1 MSPLP
6 PLTGGCHC
14 GGITLTVELTAAPH
28 EFHPRACDC
37 DFCRKHG
44 ATWVSDPKGTLHIR
58 IGDARDAGRYT
69 QGAGLAEM
77 LLCRRC
83 GVLVAA
89 LWQADRLYGVVNA
102 RALDVRDGFSATQ
115 PVSPQQLSPE
125 AKVSRWQSIW
135 FADVRLATGTLPGK

>member
-1 MSPLP
+1 VSPP
-6 PLTGGCHC
+6 PQLAGGCHC
-14 GGITLTVELTAAPH
+14 GNIVLTVGLTFAPH
-28 EFHPRACDC
+28 SCHPRACDC
-37 DFCRKHG
+37 EFCCKHG
-44 ATWVSDPKGTLHIR
+44 AAWVSDAQGSLMIR
-58 IGDARDAGRYT
+58 IAAAHDAGRYT

-89 LWQADRLYGVVNA
+89 LWQGHHLYGVVNA
-102 RALDVRDGFSATQ
+102 RALDARDEFAPAQ

-135 FADVRLATGTLPGK
+135 FADVQLTM